1 MTLITRPR
9 IDLCQQPRY
18 IPDQC
23 KMLLK
28 LTPNKSSFVLMS
40 DKNDAKYALKIH
52 SCKCSV
58 RRVKIADTTKIA
70 LQSTIERH
78 HESFRYPIRH
88 VKMKSELLNSGS
100 SNFEFDNVFFS
111 HVPNCLTLCTVENRS
126 MYGVFKE
133 NQFHFKHN
141 GLESLIITIGNE
153 TLIHLDFDF
162 ANGQYVEAYNTLM
175 RSTGQYKGSHSMLV
189 DYNDFGNGNTILV
202 FDLTARGEC
211 NSEQFTVRKLENVRI
226 NLKYSNALTETNNLI
241 LYGEFDG
248 VLQIDA
254 NRNVVTDYL

>member
-1 MTLITRPR
+1 
-9 IDLCQQPRY
+9 
-18 IPDQC
+18 
-23 KMLLK
+23 
-28 LTPNKSSFVLMS
+28 MS
-40 DKNDAKYALKIH
+40 DKNDAKYILKIH
-52 SCKCSV
+52 SRKCSV

-70 LQSTIERH
+70 LQNTIEQQ
-78 HESFRYPIRH
+78 HESFRYPICH

-100 SNFEFDNVFFS
+100 SNFEFDNVFFG

-133 NQFHFKHN
+133 NPFHFKHN
-141 GLESLIITIGNE
+141 GLESMIITVGNE
-153 TLIHLDFDF
+153 TLICLDFDF
-162 ANGQYVEAYNTLM
+162 ANGQYVEAYDTLM
-175 RSTGQYKGSHSMLV
+175 RSTGQYKGSRSMLV
-189 DYNDFGNGNTILV
+189 DYHDFGNGSTILV

-254 NRNVVTDYL
+254 NRNIVTDYL

>member
-58 RRVKIADTTKIA
+58 RRVKIAETTKIA
-70 LQSTIERH
+70 PQSTIEQH

-100 SNFEFDNVFFS
+100 SNFEFDNVFFG
-111 HVPNCLTLCTVENRS
+111 HVPN
-126 MYGVFKE
+126 
-133 NQFHFKHN
+133 
-141 GLESLIITIGNE
+141 
-153 TLIHLDFDF
+153 
-162 ANGQYVEAYNTLM
+162 
-175 RSTGQYKGSHSMLV
+175 
-189 DYNDFGNGNTILV
+189 
-202 FDLTARGEC
+202 
-211 NSEQFTVRKLENVRI
+211 
-226 NLKYSNALTETNNLI
+226 
-241 LYGEFDG
+241 
-248 VLQIDA
+248 
-254 NRNVVTDYL
+254 